1 MTDCRSGIGLGAG
14 TKRGNADKILTL
26 WSSNIVCDCNKKV
39 HTKEGTLNDY
49 IGIRIREELN
59 IGLME

>member
-1 MTDCRSGIGLGAG
+1 MTDCMSGIGLVLEQ
-14 TKRGNADKILTL
+14 RGGKADEILTL

-39 HTKEGTLNDY
+39 NIKEETLNDY

-59 IGLME
+59 IGPME